1 MSNKLFKNMVKL
13 NVVMVNLV
21 RLTNLSYS
29 LLLIII
35 DPGHDINIFLDKGH
49 VYPESTKNGF
59 VSLIAETENAEIS
72 ASPSKVN
79 IMRYFK
85 AIK

>member
-1 MSNKLFKNMVKL
+1 M
-13 NVVMVNLV
+13 
-21 RLTNLSYS
+21 Y
-29 LLLIII
+29 LIII
-35 DPGHDINIFLDKGH
+35 EQNCFIGHDINIFLDKGH

-79 IMRYFK
+79 NIRYFR
-85 AIK
+85 ALSQYFFCTGQDFASVNLNDVSYSR